1 MSGAKRCIATIELT
15 AQQRNLNDRARR
27 DFPPGAFRI
36 KRGAMTLDGLNIA
49 VIGAGIGGLAVA
61 RALCLRGADVT
72 LLEQAPEISEV
83 GAGLQISP
91 NGFAV
96 LRALGLDVPLV
107 ARSMQAQAVS
117 LRDYQRGEVLRL
129 DLAGLQDRNYH
140 FIHRADLI
148 DVLAEGAR
156 EVGVKV
162 RLMQKVSAV
171 EGGERPCVRMA
182 NDSRFDAD
190 LVIGA
195 DGLHSVV
202 RRALNGTLAPF
213 FTRQVA
219 WRAVVPNLWGRGP
232 EAQVHMGPM
241 RHVVS
246 YPLREGTLL
255 NLVAVQERAAWT
267 EESWSQKD
275 DPMALRAAFGDF
287 GPEVQAMLSAVEEV
301 HLWGLFRHPVAQVW
315 QRDGLALLGDAA
327 HPTLP
332 FMAQGASMA
341 LEDAWVLVDA
351 LSAAEGL
358 AEGLAAYQG
367 RRDARV
373 RRVVEAANRNAWKY
387 HLSFPPLRWA
397 AHTALRAG
405 GAFAPERML
414 RQFDWLYGHD
424 VTRKAG

>member
-1 MSGAKRCIATIELT
+1 
-15 AQQRNLNDRARR
+15 
-27 DFPPGAFRI
+27 
-36 KRGAMTLDGLNIA
+36 MTLDGLNIA

-61 RALCLRGADVT
+61 RALCLHGADVT
-72 LLEQAPEISEV
+72 LLEQAPEITEV

-96 LRALGLDVPLV
+96 LRALGVGDALR
-107 ARSMQAQAVS
+107 ARSVQAQAVS
-117 LRDYQRGEVLRL
+117 LRDYRRGEVLRL
-129 DLAGLQDRNYH
+129 DLSTLEDRDYH

-148 DVLAEGAR
+148 EILATGAR
-156 EVGVKV
+156 EAGVKL

-171 EGGERPCVRMA
+171 EGGARPVVRMA
-182 NDSRFDAD
+182 NGSSFDAD

-202 RRALNGTLAPF
+202 RRVLNGTLAPF

-219 WRAVVPNLWGRGP
+219 WRAVVPNHRGRGP

-246 YPLREGTLL
+246 YPLRGGTLL

-267 EESWSQKD
+267 EESWSQRD

-287 GPEVQAMLSAVEEV
+287 GPDVQAMLAAVEEV
-301 HLWGLFRHPVAQVW
+301 HLWGLFRHPVARVW

-341 LEDAWVLVDA
+341 LEDVWVLVDA
-351 LSAAEGL
+351 LSGATGL
-358 AEGLAAYQG
+358 AEGLAAYQA
-367 RRDARV
+367 RREARV

-397 AHTALRAG
+397 AHAALRAG
-405 GAFAPERML
+405 GAFAPDRMM
-414 RQFDWLYGHD
+414 RQFEWLYGHD
-424 VTRKAG
+424 VTLKAG

>member
-1 MSGAKRCIATIELT
+1 MK
-15 AQQRNLNDRARR
+15 
-27 DFPPGAFRI
+27 
-36 KRGAMTLDGLNIA
+36 LDGLSIA

-72 LLEQAPEISEV
+72 LLEQALEIAEV

-91 NGFAV
+91 NGFSV
-96 LRALGLDVPLV
+96 LRALGLDKVLRAKSV
-107 ARSMQAQAVS
+107 QAQAIS
-117 LRDYQRGEVLRL
+117 LRDYRRGEVLRL
-129 DLAGLQDRNYH
+129 DLGTLEGREYH

-148 DVLAEGAR
+148 DCLADAAR
-156 EVGVKV
+156 EAGVKV
-162 RLMQKVSAV
+162 RLMQKVATV
-171 EGGERPCVRMA
+171 EGGVRPVVRMV
-182 NDSRFDAD
+182 NGSRLDAD

-202 RRALNGTLAPF
+202 RRTLNGTMAPS

-219 WRAVVPNLWGRGP
+219 WRAVVPNLWGRSSDV
-232 EAQVHMGPM
+232 QVHMGPM
-241 RHVVS
+241 RHLVS
-246 YPLREGTLL
+246 YPLRGGACL

-267 EESWSQKD
+267 AESWSQKD

-287 GPEVQAMLSAVEEV
+287 GPEVQAMLAAVEEV
-301 HLWGLFRHPVAQVW
+301 HLWGLFRHPVARVW
-315 QRDGLALLGDAA
+315 QRGGLAVLGDAA

-341 LEDAWVLVDA
+341 LEDAWVLVEA
-351 LSAAEGL
+351 LSEAEGL
-358 AEGLAAYQG
+358 AEGLALYQAT
-367 RRDARV
+367 RERRV

-405 GAFAPERML
+405 GTFAPDRMM

-424 VTRKAG
+424 VTHKTG